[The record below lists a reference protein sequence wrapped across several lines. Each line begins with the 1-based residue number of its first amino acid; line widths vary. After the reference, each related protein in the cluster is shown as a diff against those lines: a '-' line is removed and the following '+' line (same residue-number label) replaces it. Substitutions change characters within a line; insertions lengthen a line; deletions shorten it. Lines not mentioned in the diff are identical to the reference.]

1 MLLAGLLLAAAAAGC
16 GRKKSDVGG
25 ELPVMPVSHPIAR
38 VVTDYADF
46 TGRTDAK
53 FSVNIVARVTGYL
66 VPVEKPVKQA
76 SEAKEA
82 DPAVNRQEGGY
93 AFKEG
98 SEVKKGDLLF
108 LIDPRPYQ
116 AQYDQAQSQVTL
128 DEAQLNLAKTT
139 LARYQALN
147 KDTPGAVSEQALDQ
161 YKAAVVEAEA
171 RVFAQ
176 RKSLEVYKLNKD
188 FTHVVSPIDGQVSR
202 YYLTLGNLVNQDQTL
217 LTTIVSLDPMYVY
230 FDMDESTY
238 LQILKTIKEG
248 KGTPAG
254 DGDVSILLGSQVL
267 LGLQNE
273 DDKFPH
279 TATIDFVNNQVNST
293 TGSITV
299 RGVFANPPL
308 VPATQASSTAAGKA
322 PSMEKA
328 SAADAAKNVRSGG
341 CAGGKGLHSSRRE
354 QRAAG
359 PPAIQAR
366 HVRACPA
373 AGWRAA
379 PSAAGHRPGHPERP
393 GAQIRFCPRHGEQ
406 VAVPV
411 YHAGLPAAGRP
422 PRRGR
427 GNQAGR
433 LGHRGRDPASP
444 RKNGSQTGPEA
455 DADAERASRGGAA
468 AGWRSKARSIPE
480 RESKGLKRFS

>member
-328 SAADAAKNVRSGG
+328 SAADAAKTSGAGAVPAEKASTPVAANKERLAPRQFKPGMFVRVRQPVGAPHPALLVIDRVIQNDQGRKYVFVLDTESKAQRRYITPGYLQPD
-341 CAGGKGLHSSRRE
+341 GLRVVE
-354 QRAAG
+354 G
-359 PPAIQAR
+359 EIKPDDWVIVGAIQQ
-366 HVRACPA
+366 VREKMEVKPDPRPMPTLSGQAEVAPQPVGGA
-373 AGWRAA
+373 KPA
-379 PSAAGHRPGHPERP
+379 PSPSG
-393 GAQIRFCPRHGEQ
+393 
-406 VAVPV
+406 
-411 YHAGLPAAGRP
+411 
-422 PRRGR
+422 
-427 GNQAGR
+427 
-433 LGHRGRDPASP
+433 
-444 RKNGSQTGPEA
+444 
-455 DADAERASRGGAA
+455 
-468 AGWRSKARSIPE
+468 KA
-480 RESKGLKRFS
+480 KD